1 MDGDTELEADEVERF
16 FGHIVNSYKKRY
28 EWMKI
33 AVDCSLCPL
42 DSAFPNTIDAPEC
55 STWEH
60 LLALSAQLH
69 TSELQVMARCKVSL
83 TCSLRYIV

>member
-33 AVDCSLCPL
+33 AVDCSSVATVQARTDLQAEPNR
-42 DSAFPNTIDAPEC
+42 SALARKAP
-55 STWEH
+55 
-60 LLALSAQLH
+60 
-69 TSELQVMARCKVSL
+69 
-83 TCSLRYIV
+83 